1 MTNTSKTKRS
11 PVVVIMGHIDHGK
24 STLLDYIRNTNIT
37 DKEAGGITQH
47 LGAYEVEK
55 DGEKMT
61 FIDTPGHAA
70 FTSVR
75 EMSAIAADVAI
86 LIVSAEDGVMPQ
98 TKEAFECIKES
109 SLPFI
114 VAINKIDSP
123 KSNPGNTKNSL
134 VENEIYIEG
143 YGGDIPVVEISAA
156 TGEGIDS
163 LLEIINLV
171 SDVEEF
177 KGDPSVPA
185 TGVVIEA
192 YTDKRKGITS
202 TIVIKNGTLK
212 QGDFIVCGDAYAPV
226 RAIEDYLGKPLKEA
240 SFSSPIHIS
249 GWSSEPASGETFE
262 VIGSKKEA
270 IKLAG
275 EVALINEEERE
286 NVKNLVSSDEFFVL
300 PIVIKADTAGSL
312 EAIQQELAKLHSEKL
327 AFHIV
332 STGTGAISEKDI
344 KIASGNEGTV
354 VVGFNVPVD
363 NQAAISADRLEVE
376 VSTFEIIYEAI
387 DWLNKIATEKT
398 PKIMTDES
406 TGKIKVLKL
415 FSINKQ
421 AQLLGGKVKE
431 GQIKKNSKVKILRRE
446 EEIGTAVVRELQK
459 IKEKVDSVNE
469 GEEFGTML
477 TERTVDLA
485 EGDMLVPYVSI
496 EK

>member
-55 DGEKMT
+55 DGNKIT

-75 EMSAIAADVAI
+75 SRSATAADIAI

-98 TKEAFECIKES
+98 TNEAIDCIKDS
-109 SLPFI
+109 GIPFI

-123 KSNPGNTKNSL
+123 KANVSTTKNSL
-134 VENEIYIEG
+134 VENEVYIEG
-143 YGGDIPVVEISAA
+143 YGGDIPVVEISAK
-156 TGEGIDS
+156 TGEGINS

-171 SDVEEF
+171 ADVEEF
-177 KGDPSVPA
+177 EGDKSVPA

-192 YTDKRKGITS
+192 NTDKRKGITS
-202 TIVIKNGTLK
+202 TMVIKDGSLE
-212 QGDFIVCGDAYAPV
+212 QGDYVVCGDAYAPV
-226 RAIEDYLGKPLKEA
+226 RVLEDYLGKPLKEA
-240 SFSSPIHIS
+240 SFSSPITIS
-249 GWSSEPASGETFE
+249 GWSTIPSAGEEFE
-262 VIGSKKEA
+262 VIKSKKEA
-270 IKLAG
+270 ISLAN
-275 EVALINEEERE
+275 EVALIKEEERE
-286 NVKNLVSSDEFFVL
+286 NVKNLVSSEGFFVL
-300 PIVIKADTAGSL
+300 PIVIKADTSGSI
-312 EAIQQELAKLHSEKL
+312 EAIQQELKKLENEKI

-332 STGTGAISEKDI
+332 KTGTGAISEKDI

-354 VVGFNVPVD
+354 VVGFNTPVD
-363 NQAAISADRLEVE
+363 KQAQISADRLEVE
-376 VSTFEIIYEAI
+376 VATFSIIYEALE
-387 DWLNKIATEKT
+387 WLSNMAKDNT
-398 PKIMTDES
+398 PKVMTDEETGRIKTLKVFS
-406 TGKIKVLKL
+406 TT
-415 FSINKQ
+415 KQ
-421 AQLLGGKVKE
+421 SQLLGGKVKE
-431 GQIKKNSKVKILRRE
+431 GKISKNAKVKILRRE
-446 EEIGTAVVRELQK
+446 EEIGTAKVRELQK

-477 TERTVDLA
+477 TERTVDIS
-485 EGDMLVPYVSI
+485 EGDMLVPYVSV

>member
-24 STLLDYIRNTNIT
+24 STLLDYIRSSNIA

-55 DGEKMT
+55 DGNKIT
-61 FIDTPGHAA
+61 FIDTPGHSA

-75 EMSAIAADVAI
+75 SKSAIAADIAI

-98 TKEAFECIKES
+98 TKEAIKCINES
-109 SLPFI
+109 KLPII
-114 VAINKIDSP
+114 VAINKVDSP
-123 KSNPGNTKNSL
+123 KANVATTKNSL

-143 YGGDIPVVEISAA
+143 YGGDIPVVEISAK
-156 TGEGIDS
+156 TGEGIDN

-171 SDVEEF
+171 SDVEELE
-177 KGDPSVPA
+177 GDESLP
-185 TGVVIEA
+185 GFGIVIESN
-192 YTDKRKGITS
+192 TDKRKGISS
-202 TIVIKNGTLK
+202 TMIIKNGTIE
-212 QGDFIVCGDAYAPV
+212 QGDYVVCGDSYAPV
-226 RAIEDYLGKPLKEA
+226 RVLEDYLGKPLKKA
-240 SFSSPIHIS
+240 SFSSPINLS
-249 GWSSEPASGETFE
+249 GWSTAPEAGESFE
-262 VIGSKKEA
+262 VIKSKKEA
-270 IKLAG
+270 IKLAE
-275 EVALINEEERE
+275 EVALLNEESRE
-286 NVKNLVSSDEFFVL
+286 NVKNLVSTDEFFVL
-300 PIVIKADTAGSL
+300 PIVVKADTSGSIA
-312 EAIQQELAKLHSEKL
+312 AIEQELEKLHSEKL

-354 VVGFNVPVD
+354 VVGFNVPLD
-363 NQAAISADRLEVE
+363 KQAVLSADRLEVE

-387 DWLNKIATEKT
+387 DWLNKIAEEKT
-398 PKIMTDES
+398 PKIMTDEAS
-406 TGKIKVLKL
+406 GRIKVLKL

-431 GQIKKNSKVKILRRE
+431 GNIKKNAKVKVLRRD
-446 EEIGTAVVRELQK
+446 EEIGTATVRELQK

-477 TERTVDLA
+477 TDRTVDIA
-485 EGDMLVPYVSI
+485 EGDMLVPYMSV

>member
-1 MTNTSKTKRS
+1 MTKTQKTKRS

-55 DGEKMT
+55 DGEKIT

-70 FTSVR
+70 FTCVR
-75 EMSAIAADVAI
+75 ERSAVAADVAI

-98 TKEAFECIKES
+98 TKEAVTCIKDS
-109 SLPFI
+109 GLPFI

-123 KSNPGNTKNSL
+123 KANSSNTKNSL

-143 YGGDIPVVEISAA
+143 YGGDIPVVEISAI

-163 LLEIINLV
+163 LLEMINLV

-177 KGDPSVPA
+177 KGDKTISA

-192 YTDKRKGITS
+192 HTDKRKGITS
-202 TIVIKNGTLK
+202 TMVIKDGSLK
-212 QGDFIVCGDAYAPV
+212 QGDYVVCGDAYTPV
-226 RAIEDYLGKPLKEA
+226 RVLEDYLGKPLKEA
-240 SFSSPIHIS
+240 TFSSPINIS
-249 GWSSEPASGETFE
+249 GWSTVPVAGETFE
-262 VIGSKKEA
+262 VVESKKEA
-270 IKLAG
+270 IKLSE
-275 EVALINEEERE
+275 EVALLNEETRE
-286 NVKNLVSSDEFFVL
+286 NVKNLISTNNFFVL
-300 PIVIKADTAGSL
+300 PIVIKADTSGSL
-312 EAIQQELAKLHSEKL
+312 EAVQKELEKLHSDKL

-332 STGTGAISEKDI
+332 TTGTGAISEKDI
-344 KIASGNEGTV
+344 KVASGNEGTV

-363 NQAAISADRLEVE
+363 KQAAISADRLEVE
-376 VSTFEIIYEAI
+376 VSTFKIIYEAI
-387 DWLNKIATEKT
+387 EWLDQIAKDKT
-398 PKIMTDES
+398 PKIMKDEV
-406 TGKIKVLKL
+406 TGRIKVLRL

-431 GQIKKNSKVKILRRE
+431 GKITKNAKIKILRRD
-446 EEIGTAVVRELQK
+446 EEIGEAVVRELQK
-459 IKEKVDSVNE
+459 IKEKVESVNE

-477 TERTVDLA
+477 TERTVDVA
-485 EGDMLVPYVSI
+485 VGDMLVPYISV